1 MRTWLEQPVT
11 RAEVIGWVLAVPAVI
26 YIGFLGVSLVPMLR
40 RVADISGSDNRFVP
54 AFLAA
59 CLQLGVGGMAAV
71 FVFCAVIALGA
82 QFTRQRPWL
91 RVAAPLVGVLLAHAV
106 SIQFVVSFAE
116 LVMYRAAA
124 FGEAATNATPAEDG
138 PR

>member
-1 MRTWLEQPVT
+1 MRAWLEQPVT

-26 YIGFLGVSLVPMLR
+26 YIGVLGETLVNLLR
-40 RVADISGSDNRFVP
+40 TTDHAAAGSGFVP

-59 CLQLGVGGMAAV
+59 CLRLGESGMTAV

-82 QFTRQRPWL
+82 QLTRQRPLL
-91 RVAAPLVGVLLAHAV
+91 RVVAPLVGVLLAHAV
-106 SIQFVVSFAE
+106 SVQYVTSMTE
-116 LVMYRAAA
+116 LMLYRGASLGAAA
-124 FGEAATNATPAEDG
+124 GDATPVEDG